1 VIGLVGQISL
11 NQLVSLGGFIG
22 QISLINLSASSK
34 YWPIGFIGII
44 CFGLIG
50 LLGLIGLS
58 DLSNLSITSLVV
70 SSALSTCQ
78 LIGLIGFVIAAKTIS
93 RRLKQAAALGVAA
106 AAAFIV
112 LI

>member
-1 VIGLVGQISL
+1 
-11 NQLVSLGGFIG
+11 
-22 QISLINLSASSK
+22 LSASSK
-34 YWPIGFIGII
+34 YWPIGSIGII
-44 CFGLIG
+44 C
-50 LLGLIGLS
+50 LIGLS
-58 DLSNLSITSLVV
+58 DLSDLSITSLVV
-70 SSALSTCQ
+70 SSASSTRQ

>member
-1 VIGLVGQISL
+1 
-11 NQLVSLGGFIG
+11 
-22 QISLINLSASSK
+22 LSASSK
-34 YWPIGFIGII
+34 YWPIGSIDII
-44 CFGLIG
+44 C
-50 LLGLIGLS
+50 LIGLS
-58 DLSNLSITSLVV
+58 DLSDLSITSLVV
-70 SSALSTCQ
+70 SSASSTRQ